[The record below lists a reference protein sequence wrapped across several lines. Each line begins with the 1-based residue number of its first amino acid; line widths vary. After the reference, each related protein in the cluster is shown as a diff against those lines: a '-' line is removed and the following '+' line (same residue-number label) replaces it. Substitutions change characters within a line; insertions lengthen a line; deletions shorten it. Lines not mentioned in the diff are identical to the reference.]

1 MDFILKKKLKFYT
14 KEFLKIFNITIIA
27 FGLIIAII
35 LIKYKPMYKVSISG
49 EKLGYIEMVT
59 EGEKGIL
66 SKETTYKIKKAFPD
80 HYNSV
85 MLMNEL
91 RTYNGL
97 IPETKNYI
105 ESINKIKV

>member
-49 EKLGYIEMVT
+49 EKLGYIENT
-59 EGEKGIL
+59 
-66 SKETTYKIKKAFPD
+66 D
-80 HYNSV
+80 
-85 MLMNEL
+85 
-91 RTYNGL
+91 GL
-97 IPETKNYI
+97 KDSLGMGSI
-105 ESINKIKV
+105 EITFSAN